1 MQVSILIIGDDAL
14 AGRACLQLSAEGRT
28 VIHLARPGDAQLR
41 EALTGDVTDVAVL
54 IHDDTAAIR
63 YVLAIEHLRSGIDI
77 FVALFDRTAGRQLRN
92 VVPNV
97 WVSSPADVALPS
109 LIGPLLDQRV
119 LAVGPRP
126 DPGAGANWR
135 TPGGPG
141 PRRWALQSAG
151 EDDLHVVDFNVPERV
166 KRAGR
171 IGRLRGQF
179 RPHDGNSAILL
190 TGLLGLLAILVL
202 DTLLLVVGLHRD
214 WLTATQEAVAVLS
227 TVGPTTEAEGHTA
240 YQVFAI
246 IAMLAAIVF
255 LAVFTAGIVEHL
267 LSGRFVGLFGRR
279 VLPRSGHVV
288 VVGLGQVGL
297 RLCQELRSQGVAVV
311 ALERDP
317 QNRNLPIARAAGIP
331 VLIGDGGMRR
341 TMIKLGV
348 GRSLAVAA
356 VASDELDNIAVS
368 ITARALA
375 PGVTVVMRA
384 GDHDAIAE
392 TTSLFRIGS
401 VVDVNGLTVSAVA
414 DRFSGDR
421 PMFIADAGQQV
432 AVVEPDGT
440 VLCRP
445 KAVGAAC
452 PHFERPAN

>member
-1 MQVSILIIGDDAL
+1 MSILIIGDDAL
-14 AGRACLQLSAEGRT
+14 AGRACLQLSKEGRT
-28 VIHLARPGDAQLR
+28 VIHLALPGDAELHR
-41 EALTGDVTDVAVL
+41 VLTDEVTDVAVL

-63 YVLAIEHLRSGIDI
+63 YVLAIEHVRPGIDI
-77 FVALFDRTAGRQLRN
+77 FVALFDRTAGRQLRT

-97 WVSSPADVALPS
+97 WVSSPADIALPS
-109 LIGPLLDQRV
+109 LIGPLLDQRL

-126 DPGAGANWR
+126 DPNAGGNWP
-135 TPGGPG
+135 TPGGPS
-141 PRRWALQSAG
+141 PRRWALRGSAP
-151 EDDLHVVDFNVPERV
+151 DLHVADFAVSEGI

-202 DTLLLVVGLHRD
+202 DAVLLVVVLHRG
-214 WLTATQEAVAVLS
+214 WLTAIQEAVAVLS
-227 TVGPTTEAEGHTA
+227 TVGPTTEAEGHTW

-246 IAMLAAIVF
+246 VAMLAAIVF

-267 LSGRFVGLFGRR
+267 LSGRYIGLFGRR
-279 VLPRSGHVV
+279 VMPRSGHVV
-288 VVGLGQVGL
+288 IVGLGQVGL

-311 ALERDP
+311 ALERDSA
-317 QNRNLPIARAAGIP
+317 NRNLPIARAADIP

-341 TMIKLGV
+341 TMVKLGV
-348 GRSLAVAA
+348 RRSIAVAA

-375 PGVTVVMRA
+375 PGVPVVMRA

-392 TTSLFRIGS
+392 TSSLFRIGS

-414 DRFSGDR
+414 DRFAGDR
-421 PMFIADAGQQV
+421 PVFVADAGEQI
-432 AVVEPDGT
+432 AIVEPDGS
-440 VLCRP
+440 VVCRP
-445 KAVGAAC
+445 KAGGAAC
-452 PHFERPAN
+452 PHFVRPST